1 MEQKMFDWLKNDIEK
16 VDAKVDNLGLSV
28 NNKLDVMGSDVKQML
43 EFKWQI
49 IGGSVVISAIVGIV
63 LQIIIAVYGRT

>member
-1 MEQKMFDWLKNDIEK
+1 MFDWLKSDIEK
-16 VDAKVDNLGLSV
+16 VDSKVD
-28 NNKLDVMGSDVKQML
+28 KLDQSINGKLDSMGSDVKQML

-63 LQIIIAVYGRT
+63 LQVLIAAYSRT